1 MKLNESKVNPPSK
14 LSSIPEPWHIIS
26 ESANAVLKA
35 VGLVDLHDLAALLR
49 KITNENLNDVSRS
62 L

>member
-1 MKLNESKVNPPSK
+1 MKSKVNPPSK

-26 ESANAVLKA
+26 ESPNAVLKA
-35 VGLVDLHDLAALLR
+35 VGLVDLHDLATLLR